1 MKTPTLLHRR
11 CLAFDAFRG
20 IAALAVCLFHMGD
33 FGFSIIDSAWTSS
46 GKLGVNLFFTLSG
59 FLITRSILLPE
70 TWSYRRYFE
79 SRARRILPGFYIAL
93 MIVLLLVDIRIGF
106 TTSSG
111 EFIGNLVAHL
121 TLTHG
126 WFSDYT
132 YSIMGPFW
140 TLSHEWCFYVLMGL
154 CAVWL
159 RGSMA
164 WTLPVLMLG
173 ISIASRQLQYA
184 GVIHL
189 GAGMANPL
197 CLWDQFAPGILA
209 ALFLFKR
216 DSVPRWFAVAAGLAG
231 TALVSLMLYRY
242 LSVSHEVAASG
253 IQGDRHFQEFSKI
266 FGRSKSNTL
275 YFELFLS
282 LGIAGIVA
290 SLWMIQQRRL
300 DWLRKTPLLWMGK
313 VSYST
318 YLYHVPI
325 LLTFGHGAKKLSES
339 SLFANPTVTFFI
351 LMFAFYLFSGF
362 AYRHFEEP
370 WMKRR
375 QNPKS

>member
-1 MKTPTLLHRR
+1 MNTPTLLHRR

-33 FGFSIIDSAWTSS
+33 FGFSIIDRPWTFS

-70 TWSYRRYFE
+70 TWSYRSYFE
-79 SRARRILPGFYIAL
+79 SRARRILPGYYIAL
-93 MIVLLLVDIRIGF
+93 MIVLLLVNIRIGF
-106 TTSSG
+106 TSSAG
-111 EFIGNLVAHL
+111 EFLGNLATHL

-126 WFSDYT
+126 WFSE
-132 YSIMGPFW
+132 YSFSILGPFW

-154 CAVWL
+154 CAFWL
-159 RGSMA
+159 RGRMG

-173 ISIASRQLQYA
+173 VSMTARHLQHA
-184 GVIHL
+184 EAIHL
-189 GAGMANPL
+189 GAGMTNPL

-216 DSVPRWFAVAAGLAG
+216 ESIPRWFAVFAGVAG
-231 TALVSLMLYRY
+231 TALVSVMLYRF
-242 LSVSHEVAASG
+242 LSVSHEVAAAG
-253 IQGDRHFQEFSKI
+253 TPHHRYFQEFQNR
-266 FGRSKSNTL
+266 FGHSKSNTL
-275 YFELFLS
+275 YFEFFLS
-282 LGIAGIVA
+282 LGIAGIIA

-300 DWLRKTPLLWMGK
+300 EWLKRTPLLWMGK

-325 LLTFGHGAKKLSES
+325 LLAFGHGAKKLSEN
-339 SLFANPTVTFFI
+339 SLFASPVVTFFI
-351 LMFAFYLFSGF
+351 LMAAFYVFSGF

-370 WMKRR
+370 WLKKR
-375 QNPKS
+375 QNSK